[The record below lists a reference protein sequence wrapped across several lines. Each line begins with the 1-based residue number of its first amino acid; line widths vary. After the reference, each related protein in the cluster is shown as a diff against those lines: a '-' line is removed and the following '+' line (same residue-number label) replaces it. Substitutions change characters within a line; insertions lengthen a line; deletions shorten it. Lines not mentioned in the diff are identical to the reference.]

1 MERFRCIK
9 RAVLLWLVL
18 LMLFPVSSIS
28 ETSPQTEQRQTKGRM
43 VTFNF
48 VDVEL
53 PVITKFI
60 SEITG
65 KNFIFDERVKGKLT
79 IIAPSK
85 ISIDE
90 AYDLFLSVLELKGFT
105 VVPSGVDA
113 YKILPLGEARQKGLP
128 IVKEPVKVNEA
139 YIVRLVP
146 LQYISADEAVKFL
159 QPMVSRDGY
168 ISAFGPGNFILIVD
182 SGTNIEKLLSMLEV
196 IDKPSKELE
205 PEIIFLKYASSD
217 QVAKIINEGFSR
229 LKGRAQRQPGQQDFW
244 VSSEPRLNAI
254 IIFGDRETKQTV
266 KKLIDLLD
274 VQPEG
279 AKGRINVYFLENA
292 DAEELAK
299 VLDGIIKGTVQR
311 PQTGGPQT
319 PPPVFESPMGI
330 TISADKA
337 TNSLVIL
344 ASSAD
349 YQNLVEIIKQ
359 LDKKRRQ
366 VFVEA
371 MIVEA
376 SIDKLQELG
385 SRWRVIGR
393 SGGEPVA
400 IGGFGTVD
408 TSTLYNII
416 TGLSGLSA
424 GGMGNFLDI
433 PITTIKPD
441 GTATTSTLTVP
452 GFAALFSLDMFRD
465 SVNVL
470 STPKILTSDNKEA
483 EIVVGENVPFISKRE
498 RDATAQNIL
507 LSSIERKDVGITLKI
522 TPHITEGDSVKLDIY
537 QEISAVKKEA
547 NTDILINIGPTTT
560 KRSTKTTVVVKDKQ
574 TVVISG
580 LMQEKQEEV
589 ERKVPL
595 LGDIPLLG
603 WLFKYKATQKAKTN
617 LLVFITPHIVRDAQ
631 DLADITSQKGREFS
645 ISTERYVEGEVLLRF
660 KKDIPQ
666 KRIKEILKE
675 EGLVIKEYFE
685 KSETY
690 RLGLPEGTTLKKA
703 LERLSKLP
711 EVEFVEPNYTI
722 ELKDGIR

>member
-9 RAVLLWLVL
+9 KVVFLWLVL
-18 LMLFPVSSIS
+18 LMLSPISSIAQI
-28 ETSPQTEQRQTKGRM
+28 SPQTEQRQTKGRM

-182 SGTNIEKLLSMLEV
+182 SGINIEKLLGMVEV

-229 LKGRAQRQPGQQDFW
+229 LKGRTQRQPGQQDFW

-254 IIFGDRETKQTV
+254 IIFGDQETKQSI
-266 KKLIDLLD
+266 KKLIELID

-299 VLDGIIKGTVQR
+299 VLDGIIKGTAQR
-311 PQTGGPQT
+311 PQTSGPHA
-319 PPPVFESPMGI
+319 PPPVFESPLGI

-337 TNSLVIL
+337 TNSLVIV

-359 LDKKRRQ
+359 LDRKRRQ

-385 SRWRVIGR
+385 SRWRAIGR
-393 SGGEPVA
+393 SGGEPVV

-498 RDATAQNIL
+498 RDPAAQNIL

-522 TPHITEGDSVKLDIY
+522 TPHITEGDFVKLDIY

-547 NTDILINIGPTTT
+547 NTEILINIGPTTT

-580 LMQEKQEEV
+580 LMQEKQEEI

-603 WLFKYKATQKAKTN
+603 WLFKYKAIQKAKTN

-631 DLADITSQKGREFS
+631 DLADISSQKGREFS
-645 ISTERYVEGEVLLRF
+645 ISAQRYVEGEVMIKF
-660 KKDIPQ
+660 KKGVSEE
-666 KRIKEILKE
+666 RIKEILRE
-675 EGLVIKEYFE
+675 EDLLVKEYFE
-685 KSETY
+685 KSDTY
-690 RLGLPEGTTLKKA
+690 RVGLPQDMDVKKA
-703 LERLSKLP
+703 LRRLSELP

-722 ELKDGIR
+722 ELKGR